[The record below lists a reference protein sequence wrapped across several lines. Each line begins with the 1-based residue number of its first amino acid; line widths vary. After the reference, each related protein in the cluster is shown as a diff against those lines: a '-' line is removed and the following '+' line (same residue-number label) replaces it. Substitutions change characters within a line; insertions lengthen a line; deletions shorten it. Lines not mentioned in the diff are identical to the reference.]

1 MFIIY
6 RGIMIWIRVDFIPET
21 LETTR
26 QSAEREKKKKKK
38 NNFEF
43 YKQ

>member
-1 MFIIY
+1 
-6 RGIMIWIRVDFIPET
+6 MIWIIVDFIPET

-26 QSAEREKKKKKK
+26 QSAEREKKKKKGIEKKKK
-38 NNFEF
+38 NIIEF